1 LKEELQD
8 ILEVME
14 QKIANR
20 GGVIGDETL
29 KDLYQEAAKI
39 TEQAKI
45 AAAIQKRNQL
55 INARAYSNIIAA
67 VKADTANPGKAL
79 SALMVGDARRGL
91 FSVDA
96 RQQSIMTDH
105 VGMLAADLRKNDLL
119 ALFKAQAAARRRD
132 R

>member
-1 LKEELQD
+1 MSKICLASLQKVTKKFDIPLLKEELQD

-45 AAAIQKRNQL
+45 AAAIQKR
-55 INARAYSNIIAA
+55 S
-67 VKADTANPGKAL
+67 
-79 SALMVGDARRGL
+79 
-91 FSVDA
+91 
-96 RQQSIMTDH
+96 
-105 VGMLAADLRKNDLL
+105 
-119 ALFKAQAAARRRD
+119 
-132 R
+132 